1 MADTSFNKLLDP
13 VGDIITSMESI
24 VSGAFGITTG
34 DQRESYKRI
43 HSLCWGIHTLV
54 MDIVTSLGLEEVATR
69 PEVNDRFQ
77 SLLRSIK
84 SNMDDLIQGY
94 DGEISEEQ
102 VLIMEYVQTAVESI
116 EHMMS
121 NLWHYS
127 LIKHDKIDYTISEF
141 DVSTLLKKVK
151 AVLPDYNVPD
161 FILPCRVVGDKTYL
175 TYAFGEI
182 AYNVKHHAYV
192 DSISIEAQ
200 IYANRIDLT
209 IHNTGYGFNC
219 ENMNSPFQPFWQS
232 DESNDGFGLGLFLAK
247 TFIERS
253 RGTISISSEQ
263 QGGTLV
269 KVSLPL
275 T

>member
-232 DESNDGFGLGLFLAK
+232 DGSNDGFGLGLFLAK